1 MGKTTLRLDTRRAL
15 QDGTYPVQI
24 VVGHGTNIYLGT
36 GIYADTA
43 SWDASTR
50 MYVGKGA
57 KSINNALS
65 AMLSAV
71 VTRIMDLKA
80 SGQWVKL
87 TRPQI
92 RQMLTNL
99 DLETP
104 TVDIPSLGDIMERM
118 LVGRRDGTKY
128 IAKTAINRLQLFSGK
143 DVKDIALDSITRP
156 WLDDFYAS
164 MSDLAVNTKSTYMR
178 CLRRAFNYALE
189 RDITENNPFKHYYI
203 PLQDTRMR
211 VLPIAKMRQLLN
223 LETRYHYTEYRD
235 MFMLTFYLIGINTVD
250 LSQLTHDNVVDG
262 RIEYRRAKTGKLYSI
277 KVWPEAAAILEK
289 YKGEKHLL
297 SVFDRCSNYKAYQ
310 GTMNNA
316 LTRIGVPQ
324 IDESGQVV
332 KAKNGQAKMVPLE
345 KDLSIYWARYSWAT
359 YAADLD
365 IPKDTI
371 SEALGH
377 SHGAKVTG
385 VYIRYNRDK
394 VDAAN
399 RKVIDYV
406 LGK

>member
-1 MGKTTLRLDTRRAL
+1 M
-15 QDGTYPVQI
+15 QDGSYPVQI
-24 VVGHGTNIYLGT
+24 VVGHGTNIYLAT
-36 GIYADTA
+36 GIYATTDT
-43 SWDASTR
+43 WDASTR
-50 MYVGKGA
+50 LYTGKAA
-57 KSINNALS
+57 KSTNNALTS
-65 AMLSAV
+65 MLAS
-71 VTRIMDLKA
+71 VTARIMDLKA
-80 SGQWVKL
+80 SGQWPKL

-92 RQMLTNL
+92 RQMLLNL

-104 TVDIPSLGDIMERM
+104 TVGVPSLGDIMDRM
-118 LVGRRDGTKY
+118 LVGRRDNTKY
-128 IAKTAINRLQLFSGK
+128 IAKTTANRLKVYCGK
-143 DVKDIALDSITRP
+143 DAHDIALDSITRP
-156 WLDDFYAS
+156 WLDDFYSS
-164 MSDLAVNTKSTYMR
+164 MQDLQVNTKSTYMR
-178 CLRRAFNYALE
+178 CVRRAFNYALE
-189 RDITENNPFKHYYI
+189 RDITDNNPFKHYRI
-203 PLQDTRMR
+203 PIEETRMR
-211 VLPIAKMRQLLN
+211 VLPIAQMRQLLTMQ
-223 LETRYHYTEYRD
+223 TRYHYTEYRD

-277 KVWPEAAAILEK
+277 KIQPEAAALLEK
-289 YKGEKHLL
+289 YKGKKHLL
-297 SVFDRCSNYKAYQ
+297 NVFDRCSNYKAYQ

-316 LTRIGVPQ
+316 LRRIGAPQ
-324 IDESGQVV
+324 VDKQGQVI
-332 KAKNGQAKMVPLE
+332 KAKNGQAKMAPLQ

-385 VYIRYNRDK
+385 VYIKYNRDK